1 MPTVGDAAQP
11 TTWTVRELL
20 AWTTDRFARAGLES
34 PRSDAQHLLAQA
46 LGCSRID
53 LYVRHEDIPEAPTL
67 DRFREYVRRRL
78 TREPVAYIEGRRG
91 FHALDLELLVDKNVL
106 IPRPETEH
114 LVDWVLEELRPP
126 PAPPMHVVDVGTGC
140 GAIALAI
147 KHARN
152 DVDVVGVDLS
162 QEVLAVARANAS
174 ALGLEVELRCAD
186 LLDGVPAPEG
196 GWTAIVA
203 NLPYVPTADLAEA
216 QPEVRD
222 FEPRLAL
229 DGGTDGLDPIRRLVR
244 AAAVGGV
251 LAPGAGLYL
260 EVGIGQAEAVAE
272 MMRST
277 GYEDVEE
284 REDLSG
290 VPRVVR
296 GFLRGGRGET

>member
-1 MPTVGDAAQP
+1 MPTEGDAAQS

-20 AWTTDRFARAGLES
+20 AWTTERFERAELDT
-34 PRSDAQHLLAQA
+34 PRSDAQHLLAHA
-46 LGCSRID
+46 LGCPRIE
-53 LYVRHEDIPEAPTL
+53 LYIRHEDIPDEPAL
-67 DRFREYVRRRL
+67 ARFREYVRRRL

-91 FHALDLELLVDKNVL
+91 FHALDLELHVDENVL

-126 PAPPMHVVDVGTGC
+126 PAPLMHVLDVGTGS

-152 DVDVVGVDLS
+152 DVHVVGVDLRE
-162 QEVLAVARANAS
+162 EVLAVARANAD
-174 ALGLEVELRCAD
+174 ALGLKVELFRSD
-186 LLDGVPAPEG
+186 LLDAVPTPTG

-203 NLPYVPTADLAEA
+203 NLPYVPGADLAEA

-222 FEPRLAL
+222 FEPRVAL
-229 DGGTDGLDPIRRLVR
+229 DGGADGLELVRRLVR
-244 AAAVGGV
+244 DAGAQGV
-251 LAPGAGLYL
+251 LAEAAGLYL
-260 EVGIGQAEAVAE
+260 EVGIGQADMVSAL
-272 MMRST
+272 MRSA
-277 GYEDVEE
+277 GYEDVQA

-296 GFLRGGRGET
+296 GFLRGGRSEA